1 MLPACIFCDA
11 FHTACADFAADHS
24 PWDNRSAFQDE
35 KTLDVLD
42 EPLPASLILLTSEHE
57 LQLARILDA
66 KDGIMVMSGA
76 PHTRSPDL
84 LQDLA
89 AFLLIRGPYSWLGWG
104 WKGCSQEYYFPPEF
118 NEDYGEPVD
127 GALCKETAADSEIF
141 TREFSKA
148 TVQLDCKQWKG
159 TVTPN

>member
-1 MLPACIFCDA
+1 MLWTGMSTILTTILATILTVILTTGGAGDSIGDTGLHPLITKKGCAIAMRLMCDA
-11 FHTACADFAADHS
+11 KS
-24 PWDNRSAFQDE
+24 PSQTRAM
-35 KTLDVLD
+35 
-42 EPLPASLILLTSEHE
+42 
-57 LQLARILDA
+57 
-66 KDGIMVMSGA
+66 GYGMSGA